1 MIREQPSNIERPTPD
16 GIWGDCGSRQLNRRL
31 IETSYNR
38 RSLANLQLVE
48 ARFFVE
54 NAFSFVEDR
63 SRFLGRVADGG

>member
-1 MIREQPSNIERPTPD
+1 MIREQPSNIERPTPNA
-16 GIWGDCGSRQLNRRL
+16 IWGDCGSRHLTGVS
-31 IETSYNR
+31 IETPYNR